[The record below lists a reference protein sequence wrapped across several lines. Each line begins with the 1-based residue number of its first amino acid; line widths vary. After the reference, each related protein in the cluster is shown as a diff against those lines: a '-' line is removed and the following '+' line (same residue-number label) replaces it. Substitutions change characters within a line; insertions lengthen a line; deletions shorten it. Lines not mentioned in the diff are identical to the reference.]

1 MSMRKRRTEI
11 VVDELILRDVPPA
24 QRAATRRAIEA
35 QLATLGNT
43 PELKAL
49 RRTGGAV
56 PRIVSRPAAESEPPP
71 PHTPRIADRAGRE

>member
-1 MSMRKRRTEI
+1 MSKRMRQTEI
-11 VVDELILRDVPPA
+11 VVDEVVLRDVPPA

-35 QLATLGNT
+35 RLATLAHA

-56 PRIVSRPAAESEPPP
+56 DRI
-71 PHTPRIADRAGRE
+71 DGGRVPKPK